1 MSPEVLP
8 EASPQVH
15 ADRSSLRP
23 PPTPTSLCSSPGPS
37 CCSLTRQSSV
47 LPQGLCGQFLCS
59 PLSHSNCPPLISS
72 DIPIV
77 KPGSHEQ
84 TTCSVS
90 FLSKHS
96 KIHVYMSCLMFSLW
110 VLFSIEL
117 PHLEQSTQDALGK
130 YLWMV
135 RWMNSA
141 CPTPHKA
148 LGGREIT
155 PETRQL
161 SKCTH
166 TLLGGE
172 NKTGWEEEVPDS
184 RAWGGGWGVE
194 HLTWYGWVS

>member
-15 ADRSSLRP
+15 TDRSSLRP

-47 LPQGLCGQFLCS
+47 LPQDLCGQFLCS

-96 KIHVYMSCLMFSLW
+96 KIHVYMSCLMFSPW

-141 CPTPHKA
+141 CPHTSQST
-148 LGGREIT
+148 GRERDH
-155 PETRQL
+155 TRNQAAQQMH
-161 SKCTH
+161 TH
-166 TLLGGE
+166 SSGRRE
-172 NKTGWEEEVPDS
+172 
-184 RAWGGGWGVE
+184 
-194 HLTWYGWVS
+194 